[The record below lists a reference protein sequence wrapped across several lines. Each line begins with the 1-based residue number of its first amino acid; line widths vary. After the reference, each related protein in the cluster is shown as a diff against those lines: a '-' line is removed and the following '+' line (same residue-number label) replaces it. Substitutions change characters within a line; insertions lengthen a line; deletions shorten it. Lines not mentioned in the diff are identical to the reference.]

1 MKGKRSEKNNTL
13 KIHEKK
19 LCIQLDLA
27 EKALKLRK
35 KKQKTD
41 KQPFTHS
48 EPKQTSKHVK
58 QKHPY
63 PFHFSPKATE
73 RTKDFITNFCKN
85 ACLITFCNSNHE
97 STNNNANFL

>member
-1 MKGKRSEKNNTL
+1 MHNYA
-13 KIHEKK
+13 
-19 LCIQLDLA
+19 LDLA

-85 ACLITFCNSNHE
+85 ACLITFTILITKAQIIMQIFSR
-97 STNNNANFL
+97 F

>member
-19 LCIQLDLA
+19 LYIQLDRG
-27 EKALKLRK
+27 EKADKLRRK
-35 KKQKTD
+35 KN

-48 EPKQTSKHVK
+48 EPKQTSKHEK
-58 QKHPY
+58 QKHPH
-63 PFHFSPKATE
+63 PFHFSLKAIE

-85 ACLITFCNSNHE
+85 ACLITFTILITKAQIIMQIFSR
-97 STNNNANFL
+97 F

>member
-1 MKGKRSEKNNTL
+1 MHTAGSCRKSTQAK
-13 KIHEKK
+13 
-19 LCIQLDLA
+19 
-27 EKALKLRK
+27 K

-85 ACLITFCNSNHE
+85 ACLITFTILITKAQIIMQIFSR
-97 STNNNANFL
+97 F

>member
-1 MKGKRSEKNNTL
+1 MHTAGSCRKSTQA
-13 KIHEKK
+13 KK
-19 LCIQLDLA
+19 
-27 EKALKLRK
+27 K

-63 PFHFSPKATE
+63 PFQKE
-73 RTKDFITNFCKN
+73 K
-85 ACLITFCNSNHE
+85 
-97 STNNNANFL
+97 